1 MIQVAERRVE
11 IMHGRITFIVG
22 PPKTVPE
29 TMDKTRVQAQS
40 SGCCIRKFPFE
51 VQ

>member
-1 MIQVAERRVE
+1 MIQVAERQVE
-11 IMHGRITFIVG
+11 IMHRWITFIVG

-40 SGCCIRKFPFE
+40 LGCCIRKFPFE